1 MILYRKSGTFKGIKG
16 GHGASLNQPQ
26 EAIMKKK
33 FLCASCGHRFAEPD
47 ESLCPVCISLM
58 DKKSGLWETNPPP
71 KNNDIKTPKKK

>member
-1 MILYRKSGTFKGIKG
+1 
-16 GHGASLNQPQ
+16 
-26 EAIMKKK
+26 MKKK